1 MWPRRYAEDMER
13 AWNHVRVVP
22 SEQIQTPFGRLEYAQ
37 QGEGVPVLMSHG
49 IWGCHA
55 EGIGMVS
62 TYLGSGY
69 RAIAPSR
76 FGYFGTALPHNATP
90 ADQADAHRF
99 LLDHLQTER
108 VVAVG
113 YSAGS
118 ASAIQLA
125 LRHLDRLHGL
135 ILIAAHLP
143 GLPTPRRLVHPL
155 LRAAF
160 GWERIFWVFKSV
172 MPRTF
177 SRLTGVPKG
186 WRPTAGEAATIREVS
201 QSMFPIKP
209 RHRGATFDSLV
220 SNPAV
225 NAVPLE
231 DVRTPTLI
239 IRAIDDPYSPGATVD
254 NDAARRIP
262 GARLV
267 RIERGGHLFLG
278 REAQVRNET
287 GAFIQS
293 VIPKEPPPA

>member
-1 MWPRRYAEDMER
+1 
-13 AWNHVRVVP
+13 
-22 SEQIQTPFGRLEYAQ
+22 
-37 QGEGVPVLMSHG
+37 
-49 IWGCHA
+49 
-55 EGIGMVS
+55 MVS

-69 RAIAPSR
+69 RVIAPSR
-76 FGYFGTALPHNATP
+76 FGYFGTALPQNATP
-90 ADQADAHRF
+90 ADEADAHAY
-99 LLDHLQTER
+99 LLDHLQTEC

-118 ASAIQLA
+118 ASAIELA
-125 LRHLDRLHGL
+125 LRHPDRLHGL

-160 GWERIFWVFKSV
+160 GWERMFWMFRSV
-172 MPRTF
+172 MPRMF

-186 WRPTAGEAATIREVS
+186 WQPTSDEEATIREVS

-209 RHRGATFDSLV
+209 RHRGATFDTLV

-225 NAVPLE
+225 NGFPLE
-231 DVRTPTLI
+231 ELRVPTLI
-239 IRAIDDPYSPGATVD
+239 IRAIDDPYSPGAAVD

-293 VIPKEPPPA
+293 VVQQEPPPA